1 MSSILEAIAAEQA
14 AFRKGPTCSIG
25 QMLDTLDAKERA
37 AVEAAA
43 PVEDA
48 AATESWP
55 LHADTAIDSGPQPFG
70 FRPTPDPWPPSWE

>member
-37 AVEAAA
+37 AVEAA
-43 PVEDA
+43 VD
-48 AATESWP
+48 
-55 LHADTAIDSGPQPFG
+55 
-70 FRPTPDPWPPSWE
+70 DPGNPYTVRVLT